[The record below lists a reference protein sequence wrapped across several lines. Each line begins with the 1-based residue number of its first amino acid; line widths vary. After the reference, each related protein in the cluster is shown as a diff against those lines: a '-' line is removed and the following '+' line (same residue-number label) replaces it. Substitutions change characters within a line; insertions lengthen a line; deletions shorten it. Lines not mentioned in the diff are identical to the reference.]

1 MRLEIERPLPDADAP
16 NYERSNPL
24 VYEEDDED
32 EDEEPCFDDDDDE
45 DEDE

>member
-16 NYERSNPL
+16 NYEKGNPL

-32 EDEEPCFDDDDDE
+32 EDEESWDDGDDE
-45 DEDE
+45 EE